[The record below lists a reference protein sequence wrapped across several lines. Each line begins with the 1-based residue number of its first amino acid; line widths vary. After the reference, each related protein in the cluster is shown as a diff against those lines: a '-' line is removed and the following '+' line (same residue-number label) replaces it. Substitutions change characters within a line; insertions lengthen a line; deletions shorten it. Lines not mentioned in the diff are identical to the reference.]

1 VRSLLMLRHAKS
13 DWHIDYGGED
23 LQRPLARRGRKAATA
38 VGRFLTLSGQ
48 VPNLALSSPAL
59 RARQTLTRAL
69 REARSECPIE
79 VHKGLYGSVDD
90 VLEVIARFGGEA
102 DVLLI
107 VGHEPTWSSVAS
119 LLSGGS
125 QFRLPTGSVLRLDFE
140 TSSWTELPHTGRVQ
154 WLVTPRLLRDISRAP

>member
-13 DWHIDYGGED
+13 DWHIDYGGDD
-23 LQRPLARRGRKAATA
+23 LQRPLARRGREAATT
-38 VGRFLTLSGQ
+38 VGRFLALSGQ

-59 RARQTLTRAL
+59 RARETLTRVLA
-69 REARSECPIE
+69 EAKSECPIE
-79 VHKGLYGSVDD
+79 IHKGLYGEVND

-125 QFRLPTGSVLRLDFE
+125 QFRLTTGSLLRLDFE
-140 TSSWTELPHTGRVQ
+140 TNSWTELPRTGRVQ
-154 WLVTPRLLRDISRAP
+154 WLVTPRLLRDLSSAL